1 MFVVDVQENKYVTSV
16 QWSRVSLVVMVM
28 VIENTTSP
36 SFSPVVP
43 ALVSSSL
50 LSFSSFLSDWRSSGI
65 LNILG
70 EEGVEERE
78 ESYT

>member
-1 MFVVDVQENKYVTSV
+1 MCHIGTVG
-16 QWSRVSLVVMVM
+16 LVVMVM

-50 LSFSSFLSDWRSSGI
+50 LSFSSFLSDWRSSGV

-78 ESYT
+78 GEKGEGGERG